1 MERRWLWL
9 VVAICWP
16 VILLGVFQT
25 NRGWAN
31 QALGGG
37 VVISEVAWGGTAANS
52 ADEWIELHNPTAVSV
67 NLSGWTL
74 SDGGDVQINLT
85 GMIPADGFFLME
97 RTDDDTVSDI
107 PADQI
112 YTGGLSNTGES
123 LELRDSGNVL
133 VDTANG
139 DGGGW
144 PAGSGSPDYLSM
156 EREGPEVVDVDGNW
170 HSNDTITRNG
180 LDAAGNPING
190 TPRQPNSGW
199 GGMGQLPDL
208 ALQKTGPAQAT
219 AGTNIQYTLSFSNT
233 GDAGATAVI
242 LTDTLPSG
250 LSYVGDNSGLPFN
263 QPVPGTLVWQVGSV
277 PAGTVQS
284 FQLTA
289 AIGNN
294 VSGQVTNQAVIS
306 TPLALVGEPFRKA
319 VADALPH
326 HVMEVFRNGVKVKLA
341 VLGEDSVP
349 VGALLLAKNLV
360 RSA

>member
-199 GGMGQLPDL
+199 GGMGQLPEGTGE
-208 ALQKTGPAQAT
+208 LQWINLNYAYRFLHRFFYFNYRRTQKE
-219 AGTNIQYTLSFSNT
+219 F
-233 GDAGATAVI
+233 
-242 LTDTLPSG
+242 
-250 LSYVGDNSGLPFN
+250 LPFQIRKSDIN
-263 QPVPGTLVWQVGSV
+263 KQLRERLENLEFEELNKIMLEVVRRLLEAVDCYYFHTSGIHGKIRW
-277 PAGTVQS
+277 S
-284 FQLTA
+284 FVDYICL
-289 AIGNN
+289 I
-294 VSGQVTNQAVIS
+294 
-306 TPLALVGEPFRKA
+306 
-319 VADALPH
+319 
-326 HVMEVFRNGVKVKLA
+326 
-341 VLGEDSVP
+341 
-349 VGALLLAKNLV
+349 
-360 RSA
+360 